1 MIKYEF
7 CNQNIIDIH
16 NSPYINNEHPIDVRT
31 IFYNGYFCFID
42 TNKNIYDLDG
52 FHIGSVDTGIKIKIY
67 AKPIEILGE
76 TYYIDSTDRIYDKT
90 GYYWGHFRDGML
102 VD

>member
-16 NSPYINNEHPIDVRT
+16 NSPYIKNEHPIDVRR

-52 FHIGSVDTGIKIKIY
+52 FHIGSVDISVWRRAMIFFGLHSAQYYTMISLTCPHAHDLSSGS
-67 AKPIEILGE
+67 AIE
-76 TYYIDSTDRIYDKT
+76 
-90 GYYWGHFRDGML
+90 
-102 VD
+102 